1 MKTLDPLRPM
11 ELISDIAFEQ
21 AQMLYGHGDDID
33 RLTFAVAVLNE
44 LTVPQANE
52 VRQALLELEQYH
64 ADQIEIQRALE
75 VNSLV

>member
-1 MKTLDPLRPM
+1 M

-21 AQMLYGHGDDID
+21 AKLLYGHGDDID

-52 VRQALLELEQYH
+52 VRQALLELEQYYD
-64 ADQIEIQRALE
+64 DQIKIQRALE
-75 VNSLV
+75 VNYLA

>member
-1 MKTLDPLRPM
+1 M

-21 AQMLYGHGDDID
+21 AKLIYSHGDDID

-44 LTVPQANE
+44 LTVFQASE
-52 VRQALLELEQYH
+52 VHQALLELEQYH
-64 ADQIEIQRALE
+64 SDRIEIQRALE